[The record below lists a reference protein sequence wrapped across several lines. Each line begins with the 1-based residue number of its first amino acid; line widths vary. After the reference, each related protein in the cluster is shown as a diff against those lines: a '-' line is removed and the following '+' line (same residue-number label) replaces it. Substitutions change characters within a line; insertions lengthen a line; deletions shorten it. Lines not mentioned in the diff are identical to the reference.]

1 MGGRMFRA
9 GLKVIC
15 TAAAFWAAASLPALA
30 WNQTEQARLAA
41 ALGDTIVIVPIEA
54 TSGQPV
60 TQTDATPE
68 GPLVRNVVCLD
79 TVACKEVAVMAGMGE
94 TMRGAP
100 YSLLNL
106 VELGSVD
113 QFVFYAS
120 AANAGFARTPVN
132 QPAVFYVTGQDGKAL
147 TETHGGIIYTKFF
160 TDVSQAKEMQ
170 TAASQ
175 YFGAMELSTIPLAEF
190 IGLVATGE
198 LPNAVLHSPYRN
210 AWWLSK
216 WQIDNTLP
224 IATAMD

>member
-1 MGGRMFRA
+1 MFRTS
-9 GLKVIC
+9 LRIIC
-15 TAAAFWAAASLPALA
+15 AAACFAAASLPAQA
-30 WNQTEQARLAA
+30 WNQTEQARLEA
-41 ALGDTIVIVPIEA
+41 ALGNTIVIVPLEA
-54 TSGQPV
+54 QSGEPL
-60 TQTDATPE
+60 TQTDTTPD

-79 TVACKEVAVMAGMGE
+79 TIACKEVAVMAGMGE
-94 TMRGAP
+94 TLRGAP
-100 YSLLNL
+100 YSLMNI

-113 QFVFYAS
+113 QFAFYAS
-120 AANAGFARTPVN
+120 AANAGFAQTPVS

-216 WQIDNTLP
+216 WQSDNTLP
-224 IATAMD
+224 IATAID